1 LGATVRNLFL
11 VIILLTAA
19 QAIAGTTVRP
29 TTTLAAETGN
39 NTSAADAFAGLSN
52 GNIAASNISKEP
64 LRSLLYPGA
73 TTKIYVHHM
82 PWFGGK
88 NHVSVGYES
97 ASATQAARQ
106 VADMVSRGV
115 DGAIIDWYG
124 PFNTRNNDAAIYIL
138 QAAEQYS
145 NFEVAITEDYGAVKA
160 AADPT
165 QKTID
170 DLKYAWSTFMQSPVY
185 MRRSLRPVV
194 FFFGFDGSGIDM
206 AKVKASV
213 PGNPLFVM
221 RNNGGFTATASDG
234 AFAWL
239 ATKTSA
245 YENYMSLGYLDSFY
259 GTALKNSSKLTFGSG
274 FKGFDDTIA
283 AWTPLATGR
292 HIPQLCGQTW
302 LRSMAEAGLYYSSS
316 RQLENL
322 QIVTWNDYEE
332 GSALEPGVDNCFTLS
347 AWVAADKANWTIAGD
362 ESTIDHYTVFISAD
376 GKNLM
381 PITDV
386 APGTLAHDLK
396 QYGFEAG
403 TYSVFVKAV
412 GKASIKNHLSS
423 PATYTVTA
431 TLPPPPPPPPPT
443 PDWKMTLAPD
453 SATMTPTGTTQLSLA
468 LQPTTTVFN
477 SAVTL
482 QCGDVPA
489 NLRCELSTANV
500 TPGNGTNVNLTLTA
514 VQTTAANHDSG
525 MMLSFS
531 LLGALGLCVTGL
543 RGKRAKWVIAAGVLI
558 VGLSSIGCGTGGGT
572 TTTSSPSTPPKTTA
586 GVKPGTY
593 TIKVMGISGTMQRTA
608 SATLIVQ

>member
-1 LGATVRNLFL
+1 VRRFCLA
-11 VIILLTAA
+11 IILLSAMHA
-19 QAIAGTTVRP
+19 VAGTTIRP
-29 TTTLAAETGN
+29 TTTLATETGN
-39 NTSAADAFAGLSN
+39 NTSAADAFAGLPN
-52 GNIAASNISKEP
+52 GNIAATNISKEP

-73 TTKIYVHHM
+73 TTRIYVHHM

-97 ASATQAARQ
+97 ASATQASRQ

-124 PFNTRNNDAAIYIL
+124 PFNTRNNNAAIYVL
-138 QAAEQYS
+138 QAAEHYS
-145 NFEVAITEDYGAVKA
+145 NFEVAITEDFGALRGA
-160 AADPT
+160 TDPT

-170 DLKYAWSTFMQSPVY
+170 DLTYAWSTFMQSPAY
-185 MRRSLRPVV
+185 MRRNLRPVV

-213 PGNPLFVM
+213 PGNPIFIM
-221 RNNGGFTATASDG
+221 RNNGGFTAAASDG

-259 GTALKNSSKLTFGSG
+259 GTAQKNSSKLAFGSG

-283 AWTPLATGR
+283 AWTPLPTGR
-292 HIPQLCGQTW
+292 HIPQFCGQTW
-302 LRSMAEAGLYYSSS
+302 LRSMGEAGLYYSSS

-362 ESTIDHYTVFISAD
+362 ESTIDHYTVFITAD

-386 APGTLAHDLK
+386 APGTRVHDLK
-396 QYGFEAG
+396 QYGFDAG
-403 TYSVFVKAV
+403 TYSVLVKAV
-412 GKASIKNHLSS
+412 GKASITNHMSS
-423 PATYTVTA
+423 PAAYTVASGT
-431 TLPPPPPPPPPT
+431 PPPPPPT
-443 PDWKMTLAPD
+443 PDWKMSLAPN
-453 SATMTPTGTTQLSLA
+453 SATMTTTGAAQLSLA
-468 LQPTTTVFN
+468 LSPTTTTFN

-489 NLRCELSTANV
+489 NLRCELSSATV
-500 TPGNGTNVNLTLTA
+500 TPGSGTSVNLKLTA
-514 VQTTAANHDSG
+514 AQTTAANHGSG

-531 LLGALGLCVTGL
+531 LLGALGLCITGL
-543 RGKRAKWVIAAGVLI
+543 HGKRAKWMIAAGVLL
-558 VGLSSIGCGTGGGT
+558 VGLTTIGCGVGGGT
-572 TTTSSPSTPPKTTA
+572 TSTSSPSTPPTTKV
-586 GVKPGTY
+586 GVQPGTY
-593 TIKVMGISGTMQRTA
+593 TIKVTGISGTVQRTA
-608 SATLIVQ
+608 TATLIVQ

>member
-1 LGATVRNLFL
+1 VRNLCL
-11 VIILLTAA
+11 IIALSAI
-19 QAIAGTTVRP
+19 QAFAGTTVRP

-39 NTSAADAFAGLSN
+39 NTAAADSFAGLPN

-97 ASATQAARQ
+97 ASATQATRQ
-106 VADMVSRGV
+106 VVDMVSRGA

-124 PFNTRNNDAAIYIL
+124 PFNTRNNNSAIYVL

-145 NFEVAITEDYGAVKA
+145 NFEVAICEDYGAVKGTA
-160 AADPT
+160 NPT

-170 DLKYAWSTFMQSPVY
+170 DLVYAWSTFMQSPAY
-185 MRRSLRPVV
+185 MRRNLRPVV
-194 FFFGFDGSGIDM
+194 FFFGFDGSGIDL

-213 PGNPLFVM
+213 PGNPIFIM

-234 AFAWL
+234 GYAWL
-239 ATKTSA
+239 ANKTA
-245 YENYMSLGYLDSFY
+245 DYATYMSLGYLDSFY
-259 GTALKNSSKLTFGSG
+259 NTAEKNPSKHVFGSG

-283 AWTPLATGR
+283 AWTPLPTGR

-302 LRSMAEAGLYYSSS
+302 LRSMAQTSLHYSSS
-316 RQLENL
+316 HQLENL

-381 PITDV
+381 PLTDV
-386 APGTLAHDLK
+386 AAGTRIHDLK
-396 QYGFEAG
+396 QYAFDAG

-412 GKASIKNHLSS
+412 GKASIKNHMSS
-423 PATYTVTA
+423 PAAYSVVA
-431 TLPPPPPPPPPT
+431 APPPPPPPPPT
-443 PDWKMTLAPD
+443 PDWKMTLAPN
-453 SATMTPTGTTQLSLA
+453 SATMTSTGTAKLSLA
-468 LQPTTTVFN
+468 LLPTTTTFN
-477 SAVTL
+477 SAVAL
-482 QCGDVPA
+482 QCSEVPA
-489 NLRCELSTANV
+489 NLRCEFSAANV
-500 TPGNGTNVNLTLTA
+500 TPGSGTNVNLVLTA
-514 VQTTAANHDSG
+514 VQTTAANHGSG
-525 MMLSFS
+525 MMLGFS
-531 LLGALGLCVTGL
+531 MIGALGLCISGL
-543 RGKRAKWVIAAGVLI
+543 RGRRAKWMIAAGVLA
-558 VGLSSIGCGTGGGT
+558 VGLTTIGCGTGGGT
-572 TTTSSPSTPPKTTA
+572 TSTSSPSTPPTTKV
-586 GVKPGTY
+586 GVQPGTY
-593 TIKVMGISGTMQRTA
+593 TIKVTGVAGTMQRTA
-608 SATLIVQ
+608 TATLIVQ

>member
-1 LGATVRNLFL
+1 MRKVYLA
-11 VIILLTAA
+11 IICLLAV

-39 NTSAADAFAGLSN
+39 NTSAADAFAGLPN
-52 GNIAASNISKEP
+52 GNIAASNVSKEP
-64 LRSLLYPGA
+64 LRSLLYPGS

-106 VADMVSRGV
+106 VADMVSRGA

-124 PFNTRNNDAAIYIL
+124 PFNTRNNQAAIYVL

-145 NFEVAITEDYGAVKA
+145 NFEVAITEDAGALKG
-160 AADPT
+160 AADVT
-165 QKTID
+165 QKAID

-185 MRRSLRPVV
+185 MRRNLRPVV
-194 FFFGFDGSGIDM
+194 FFFGFEGSGVDM
-206 AKVKASV
+206 AKLKASV
-213 PGNPLFVM
+213 PGNPIFIM
-221 RNNGGFTATASDG
+221 RNTGGFTAAASDG
-234 AFAWL
+234 SFAWL

-245 YENYMSLGYLDSFY
+245 YDGYMSLGYLDSFY
-259 GTALKNSSKLTFGSG
+259 GTAQKNTSKLAFGSG

-283 AWTPLATGR
+283 AWTPISTGR
-292 HIPQLCGQTW
+292 HIPQMCGQTW

-316 RQLENL
+316 KQLDNL

-332 GSALEPGVDNCFTLS
+332 GSALEPGIDNCFTLS
-347 AWVAADKANWTIAGD
+347 AWVSSDRANWTIAGD

-381 PITDV
+381 PITDL
-386 APGTLAHDLK
+386 APGTRSHDLK
-396 QYGFEAG
+396 QYGFDNG

-412 GKASIKNHLSS
+412 GKASIKNHMSS
-423 PATYTVTA
+423 PAAYTVAAST
-431 TLPPPPPPPPPT
+431 PPPPPPPPPT
-443 PDWKMTLAPD
+443 PDWKMTLAPN
-453 SATMTPTGTTQLSLA
+453 SATMASTGTTQLSLA
-468 LQPTTTVFN
+468 LQPTTTTFN

-489 NLRCELSTANV
+489 NLHCVLSSASV
-500 TPGNGTNVNLTLTA
+500 TPGSGTNINLTLTA
-514 VQTTAANHDSG
+514 AQSTAADHRSG

-531 LLGALGLCVTGL
+531 LLGTLGLCITGL
-543 RGKRAKWVIAAGVLI
+543 RGKRVKWMIVAGVLL
-558 VGLSSIGCGTGGGT
+558 VGLTSIGCGAGGGT
-572 TTTSSPSTPPKTTA
+572 TTTSSPSTPPTTTG

-593 TIKVMGISGTMQRTA
+593 TIKVTGISGTVQRTA